1 MLAYVKVNS
10 PKKRNCRM
18 NLGLNIINRKTK
30 ISFKDIPEL
39 AIPEY
44 PEMTFYD
51 HHMVKLRTTVREI
64 KGSIDLVVKENK

>member
-1 MLAYVKVNS
+1 
-10 PKKRNCRM
+10 M
-18 NLGLNIINRKTK
+18 NLGLNIINRNTK

-44 PEMTFYD
+44 PEMTFF
-51 HHMVKLRTTVREI
+51 HKVKLRTTVREI

>member
-1 MLAYVKVNS
+1 
-10 PKKRNCRM
+10 M

-30 ISFKDIPEL
+30 KIIQGCIRIENPN
-39 AIPEY
+39 Y

-51 HHMVKLRTTVREI
+51 LHKVKLRTTVREI